1 MAEFGICNFS
11 DKPRNS
17 SQGGGGVSRRSES
30 VPRRP
35 NSDIT
40 KPKKR
45 DASVSAAS
53 LKRKQEGEKSNNF
66 HQENPKSGN
75 IMEKDIISEK
85 KTNVTESSFNSKD
98 EKITLTESETNSKKI
113 PDDMG
118 KSLPEE
124 DFDFDEESEDTVES
138 VHSCETDSGLATEED
153 PSDNSS
159 DSGLSKESATNSLL
173 EETDNTEKLEQN
185 TDDNKKRKECDES
198 VIASKICYAILEDN
212 FVQEMSSVES
222 FLCVEPQREIV
233 GNTVDMQH
241 PYLQCS
247 IAVEICALEVL
258 KSCLHA
264 NDDYEIVCKV
274 TRIPDL
280 RFSSAIDTIIRQYSE
295 EIMTL
300 EDDKDLSQHIE
311 PPLNIPLTKLD
322 SQENID
328 MKYARTEE
336 TLMTCETSDTQK
348 NKPNRESCKSESI
361 MDNNLLSESEETK
374 IDPIIT
380 EESEIISDIATKMCD
395 THSPPHVLEINIPD
409 QIPVVQVHLSSNDL
423 ESKSIEDD
431 MLTLSNNVEPSKK
444 REIKGLNT
452 AQQKVSITK
461 SKPMPVKI
469 DVAEEI
475 AVTSS
480 TSITHPTNFR
490 TIYENNKTVIKVLLI
505 IALVTFLVMFFNSLL
520 VVKTL
525 DNI

>member
-1 MAEFGICNFS
+1 M
-11 DKPRNS
+11 
-17 SQGGGGVSRRSES
+17 
-30 VPRRP
+30 PRRP
-35 NSDIT
+35 SSDIS

-45 DASVSAAS
+45 DASVSAANW
-53 LKRKQEGEKSNNF
+53 KRKQEGEKSDNV
-66 HQENPKSGN
+66 HQENPNSGN
-75 IMEKDIISEK
+75 VMEKDIISEK
-85 KTNVTESSFNSKD
+85 ETNVTESSFKSKD
-98 EKITLTESETNSKKI
+98 EKVKLTERETNSKKMA
-113 PDDMG
+113 DDVG

-159 DSGLSKESATNSLL
+159 DSGLNKESAINSLI
-173 EETDNTEKLEQN
+173 EETDNTEKLDKVIN
-185 TDDNKKRKECDES
+185 DNKKRKECNES
-198 VIASKICYAILEDN
+198 IIASKICYATLQDN
-212 FVQEMSSVES
+212 HVQEMSSVEP

-233 GNTVDMQH
+233 GNAVNMQH
-241 PYLQCS
+241 PCLQCS

-280 RFSSAIDTIIRQYSE
+280 HFSSAIDTIIRQYSE

-300 EDDKDLSQHIE
+300 EYDKDLSQHIE
-311 PPLNIPLTKLD
+311 PPQNIPITILD

-328 MKYARTEE
+328 KKYAKIEE
-336 TLMTCETSDTQK
+336 KSDTQQNQSSRK
-348 NKPNRESCKSESI
+348 SCKSESNEDIGI
-361 MDNNLLSESEETK
+361 MDNNLIFESEETK
-374 IDPIIT
+374 VDPMIT
-380 EESEIISDIATKMCD
+380 KEPVIISDIATKMCD
-395 THSPPHVLEINIPD
+395 THSPPHVFEINIPD

-431 MLTLSNNVEPSKK
+431 MLTHSNNVEPTKK

-452 AQQKVSITK
+452 AQKVSITK
-461 SKPMPVKI
+461 AKPMPVKI
-469 DVAEEI
+469 DVTEEI
-475 AVTSS
+475 IVTSS
-480 TSITHPTNFR
+480 ASITHPTNFR
-490 TIYENNKTVIKVLLI
+490 TIYENNKNVIKVLFV

-525 DNI
+525 DSI